1 VKPYEWMLAK
11 GNLRDYDSVKSMKE
25 IEDELKP
32 EEKALG
38 EKMEVMNF
46 GKLLK
51 R

>member
-1 VKPYEWMLAK
+1 MLAK
-11 GNLRDYDSVKSMKE
+11 GNLRDYDSVSQMKE

-32 EEKALG
+32 EDKALG
-38 EKMEVMNF
+38 EKMQVMNF